1 MVSAFMA
8 LAGKEH
14 VKDERRMESSLRVT
28 PFLPTLL
35 FLLFSLLCIVQ
46 IILRCSEIT
55 ISFVVSVV
63 FLFPMICLRREFIFH
78 LGISYV

>member
-35 FLLFSLLCIVQ
+35 FLPFSLFYMVQ
-46 IILRCSEIT
+46 IISRCFENT
-55 ISFVVSVV
+55 ISFVLSVV
-63 FLFPMICLRREFIFH
+63 FLFPMICLV
-78 LGISYV
+78 L

>member
-28 PFLPTLL
+28 SFHPNLL
-35 FLLFSLLCIVQ
+35 FLPFSLFCIVQ
-46 IILRCSEIT
+46 IISRCSENP
-55 ISFVVSVV
+55 ISFVVSV
-63 FLFPMICLRREFIFH
+63 
-78 LGISYV
+78 

>member
-63 FLFPMICLRREFIFH
+63 FLFPMIRL
-78 LGISYV
+78 LL